1 MRLAAVE
8 KLGYYP
14 TPTLITTLVSK
25 WLKAPEG
32 MWRLLDPCAGK
43 GEAAAQLAQAVGGD
57 YETWGVEI
65 APARAEEATRVLN
78 KVHNTAWQAVRVTK
92 NSVSLLWLNPPY
104 DNDYDGSDRRVEI
117 EFLRTTI
124 PTLVHG
130 GVLVY
135 IVPRRLLGYEAAARL
150 LAGHFD
156 NLVIR
161 RFPDGEYERFHQ
173 VVVLGTRKTWERPTG
188 EQVTAIRSLTDAD
201 LLPLG
206 EPESPWPLT
215 IPAAPAKARF
225 RRVDVSDREK
235 IAQAHALGWP
245 EDLVESLKPQ
255 ERAVFRPAMPLKKGH
270 VAMLM
275 ASGLM
280 GTMRLEKNGR
290 RLLGKGRVVKHTDE
304 STEVDEKGKEV
315 TVRRERFVTTVGLVS
330 SDGVRILDDVEGMT
344 DFMEEHGDE
353 IAAEILKNPPL
364 YDLKPTPQ
372 EWEAV
377 SALGRNRKPLPGQKE
392 PGLLDVQKHAAIA
405 LARACRAHGNALIQ
419 GEMGLGKTT
428 IALATIDLLG
438 AYPALVMCPP
448 HLVPKWLR
456 EAKEVIPG
464 VQVRELK
471 RIGRN
476 GGEGE
481 VNDVRR
487 FVEDWRNGLLGDKAI
502 AVVASTSAKLG
513 SGWKGAVAT
522 RYTLPK
528 GKKRTSFR
536 AALERY
542 KEARNALRGLVE
554 LGADP
559 EVVEEQRRITAEAR
573 RRALAAAVPY
583 PVCPVCGQ
591 VQVERKKGAEEQILD
606 FRPFDRKAR
615 TCDRRVSGWARNE
628 DGEAVWVWAGDND
641 ARNVPTCGSPLYTF
655 GANHRRWPI
664 ADYIAAKARGFFK
677 MLVADEVHQYKGK
690 ASDRGLAFHRLV
702 NATRYQLALTGTFYG
717 GKATSIFWLMHRL
730 RMGNTHRD
738 FAYNDERRW
747 VRQYGVLETRVYG
760 NGKKDE
766 DDADDFGAFNATRR
780 RRVYVQ
786 EKPGV
791 SPAVLHRIIGNS
803 VFLSLADLGI
813 ALPPYAEEVALVGM
827 TPAQA
832 EQYRRMEGLLRA
844 RARDDHRYL
853 STWLQWSLNRPDS
866 AFRDE
871 VVEKVFTD
879 DDGNV
884 VKVERLL
891 DLPAVV
897 DGALLPKEEFL
908 DFAKSEVATGRKVL
922 VYVRQTGT
930 RDIQPRLRDILRRA
944 GLRAE
949 ILSSGVDTRRRE
961 AWIEKNG
968 HRTDVLIVNPRLVET
983 GLDLVQFAT
992 VVFYEIDYS
1001 LYTVWQAMRRVWRLG
1016 QSEPVKVV
1024 FVGYAETLEEKALAL
1039 MGRKMKA
1046 AQLLYGDEVGGAIV
1060 PEEDGDFLTEL
1071 ARTVLEERELPDLK
1085 ALFAAVKQETQS
1097 PLGSPTAQ
1105 SPRLPVYTEEQ
1116 LRALWLAEMEARA
1129 AQRRRRTR
1137 VPEGQLS
1144 LL

>member
-1 MRLAAVE
+1 
-8 KLGYYP
+8 
-14 TPTLITTLVSK
+14 
-25 WLKAPEG
+25 
-32 MWRLLDPCAGK
+32 
-43 GEAAAQLAQAVGGD
+43 
-57 YETWGVEI
+57 
-65 APARAEEATRVLN
+65 
-78 KVHNTAWQAVRVTK
+78 
-92 NSVSLLWLNPPY
+92 
-104 DNDYDGSDRRVEI
+104 
-117 EFLRTTI
+117 TI
-124 PTLVHG
+124 PV
-130 GVLVY
+130 
-135 IVPRRLLGYEAAARL
+135 
-150 LAGHFD
+150 
-156 NLVIR
+156 
-161 RFPDGEYERFHQ
+161 
-173 VVVLGTRKTWERPTG
+173 
-188 EQVTAIRSLTDAD
+188 
-201 LLPLG
+201 
-206 EPESPWPLT
+206 
-215 IPAAPAKARF
+215 APAKARF
-225 RRVDVSDREK
+225 RRTDVSDREK
-235 IAQAHALGWP
+235 IALAHALGWP
-245 EDLVESLKPQ
+245 EDLVETLKPR
-255 ERAVFRPAMPLKKGH
+255 ERTAFRPVMPLKKGH

-290 RLLGKGRVVKHTDE
+290 RLLVKGRVIKHTDR
-304 STEVDEKGKEV
+304 STEADEKSGEEI
-315 TVRRERFVTTVGLVS
+315 TVLRERFVTTVGIVS
-330 SDGVRILDDVEGMT
+330 SDGVRIVDDVEGLT

-353 IAAEILKNPPL
+353 IAGEILKNPPL

-372 EWEAV
+372 EWGMV
-377 SALGRNRKPLPGQKE
+377 DNLGRNREPLPGQKE
-392 PGLLDVQKHAAIA
+392 PGLLDVQKHAAVA
-405 LARACRAHGNALIQ
+405 LARACRAHGSALIQ

-428 IALATIDLLG
+428 IALAAIDLLG
-438 AYPALVMCPP
+438 AYPALIMCPP

-476 GGEGE
+476 GGQGE

-487 FVEDWRNGLLGDKAI
+487 FIEDWRNGLLGSKAI

-513 SGWKGAVAT
+513 SGWKGAVTT
-522 RYTLPK
+522 RHTLPREP
-528 GKKRTSFR
+528 GRRIPFR
-536 AALERY
+536 EALERY
-542 KEARNALRGLVE
+542 KEARSTLRSLVE

-559 EVVEEQRRITAEAR
+559 EIVEEQRRKAR
-573 RRALAAAVPY
+573 RARRQALSAAVPY
-583 PVCPVCGQ
+583 PVCPACGQ
-591 VQVERKKGAEEQILD
+591 VQVERKKGAEEPILD
-606 FRPFDRKAR
+606 FRAFDRRAR
-615 TCDRRVSGWARNE
+615 ICTLAASGWTRNK
-628 DGEAVWVWAGDND
+628 DGERVWADGDNGD
-641 ARNVPTCGSPLYTF
+641 APTCSNPLYTF
-655 GANHRRWPI
+655 GADHRRWPI

-702 NATRYQLALTGTFYG
+702 NATKYQLALTGTFYG

-747 VRQYGVLETRVYG
+747 VQQYGILETRIS
-760 NGKKDE
+760 NNKKK
-766 DDADDFGAFNATRR
+766 DDADGFGAFNATKR
-780 RRVYVQ
+780 RRVYTQ

-791 SPAVLHRIIGNS
+791 SPAILHRIIGNS
-803 VFLSLADLGI
+803 VFLSLADLGV
-813 ALPPYAEEVALVGM
+813 ALPPYSEEVAIVKM
-827 TPAQA
+827 APAQA
-832 EQYRRMEGLLRA
+832 EQYRRMESLLRA
-844 RARDDHRYL
+844 KARDDNRYL

-871 VVEKVFTD
+871 AVKKVFTD

-897 DGALLPKEEFL
+897 NGALLPKEEFL
-908 DFAKSEVATGRKVL
+908 DFARSEVAAGRKVL

-930 RDIQPRLRDILRRA
+930 RDIQPRLRNILRQA
-944 GLRAE
+944 GLQAE
-949 ILSSGVDTRRRE
+949 ILSSTVATRKRE

-968 HRTDVLIVNPRLVET
+968 HRVDVLIVNPRLVET

-1016 QSEPVKVV
+1016 QSKPVKIV

-1071 ARTVLEERELPDLK
+1071 ARTVLEGQELPDLK

-1116 LRALWLAEMEARA
+1116 LRALWLAEVEARA
-1129 AQRRRRTR
+1129 ARRRRRRR
-1137 VPEGQLS
+1137 VPEGQMR